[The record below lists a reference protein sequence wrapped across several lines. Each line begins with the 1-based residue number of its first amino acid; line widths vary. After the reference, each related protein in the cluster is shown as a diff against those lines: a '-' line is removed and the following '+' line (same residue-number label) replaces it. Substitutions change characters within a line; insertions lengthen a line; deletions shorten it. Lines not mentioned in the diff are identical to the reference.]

1 VNRAATLSNNR
12 TNKET
17 TAAIAEIHN
26 FPAAGPATRW
36 REMLP
41 VGFEPTPFMLGVLW
55 L

>member
-17 TAAIAEIHN
+17 TAAFAEIYSSQ
-26 FPAAGPATRW
+26 ATVPATRW

-41 VGFEPTPFMLGVLW
+41 TGFEPAPFMLGVLW